1 MERMSSD
8 HGVLQFC
15 CTSPPK
21 GPANQTRVVQSDDEP
36 GPARRPRDNEDTMT
50 STPTDATI
58 AIDAAEIEL
67 RLTAFLQGRL
77 GQWPPRQSLEIV
89 PWPARDE
96 PGWNGGTLPLV
107 GIESPLGTVLS
118 VSPTAFPDVATV
130 DPTAVEDA
138 LGMADDYMLVP
149 ALFGRPDLHFGR
161 GVFRSIGHVVDLPD
175 VGEWVPNDDPRLP
188 EWLRPFNGDV
198 LVVWDDEGRYAAGVG
213 RKKHN
218 RYGHEISVGTE
229 PAHRG
234 KGLARNL
241 VAQAARRV
249 LREGAVPIYLH
260 SDRNAASMRVAEG
273 AGFPDRDWHI
283 VELR

>member
-1 MERMSSD
+1 MIA
-8 HGVLQFC
+8 
-15 CTSPPK
+15 T
-21 GPANQTRVVQSDDEP
+21 QTDP
-36 GPARRPRDNEDTMT
+36 M
-50 STPTDATI
+50 PT
-58 AIDAAEIEL
+58 IDAAGIER
-67 RLTAFLQGRL
+67 RLTAFLRDRL

-89 PWPARDE
+89 PWPARDA

-118 VSPTAFPDVATV
+118 VSPTAFPDLARV
-130 DPTAVEDA
+130 DPAAVEDA
-138 LGMADDYMLVP
+138 LGMVDDYMLVP

-161 GVFRSIGHVVDLPD
+161 GVFRAIGRVVDLPD

-188 EWLRPFNGDV
+188 DWLRPFNDEV
-198 LVVWDDEGRYAAGVG
+198 LVVWDEEGRYAAGVG

-218 RYGHEISVGTE
+218 RCGHELSVGTE
-229 PAHRG
+229 AAHRG
-234 KGLARNL
+234 KGLARHL

-273 AGFPDRDWHI
+273 AGFPHRDWHI

>member
-1 MERMSSD
+1 
-8 HGVLQFC
+8 
-15 CTSPPK
+15 
-21 GPANQTRVVQSDDEP
+21 
-36 GPARRPRDNEDTMT
+36 MT
-50 STPTDATI
+50 STPIDATI
-58 AIDAAEIEL
+58 AIDAIEIER

-89 PWPARDE
+89 PWPLRDE

-118 VSPTAFPDVATV
+118 ASPTVFPDLARV
-130 DPTAVEDA
+130 DPGAVEDA

-161 GVFRSIGHVVDLPD
+161 GVFRPIARVVDLPD

-188 EWLRPFNGDV
+188 EWLRPFNDEV
-198 LVVWDDEGRYAAGVG
+198 LVVWDEAGRYAAGVG

-218 RYGHEISVGTE
+218 AYGHELSVGTE

-234 KGLARNL
+234 QGLARKL